1 MNGGED
7 APMSITVK
15 DVEHVANL
23 ARLELSEG
31 EKEQFTGQL
40 NAILKYAEK
49 LNELDTEQVEPT
61 SHVLPV
67 TNVMRDDVVKE
78 SVTVEI
84 ALKNAPDEE
93 DGQFKVPAVL
103 E

>member
-1 MNGGED
+1 
-7 APMSITVK
+7 MSITVK

-23 ARLELSEG
+23 ARLELSEQ

-49 LNELDTEQVEPT
+49 LNELDTDGVDPT

-67 TNVMRDDVVKE
+67 TNVMRDDVVRD
-78 SVTVEI
+78 SVTLET
-84 ALKNAPDEE
+84 ALRNAPDEE

>member
-1 MNGGED
+1 
-7 APMSITVK
+7 MSITIK

-23 ARLELSEG
+23 ARLDLSDA
-31 EKEQFTGQL
+31 EKEQFAGQL

-49 LNELDTEQVEPT
+49 LNELDTDGIEPT
-61 SHVLPV
+61 SHVLPLA
-67 TNVMRDDVVKE
+67 NVMREDEVKPSWPIE
-78 SVTVEI
+78 KV
-84 ALKNAPDEE
+84 LRNAPEEE

>member
-1 MNGGED
+1 
-7 APMSITVK
+7 MSITLK

-23 ARLELSEG
+23 ARLELKDG
-31 EKEQFTGQL
+31 EKQKFTEQL

-49 LNELDTEQVEPT
+49 LNELDTSHVEPT
-61 SHVLPV
+61 SHVMRLA
-67 TNVMRDDVVKE
+67 NVMREDEARPSWPLEK
-78 SVTVEI
+78 
-84 ALKNAPDEE
+84 ALLNAPDEE